1 MRIQEI
7 IKEDRQKVN
16 EVAFL
21 AIPFLGSI
29 TIGGLLGAVSAVL
42 TVMDIVEIY
51 KLSSKLAKNPESMTE
66 DDYQTLFID
75 VVFMIPALKY
85 VPKAA
90 KGMITKAIPDSWKKA
105 GGEKVKDIIQ
115 SKANKA
121 GGTTKIDP
129 KTGKPEI
136 DPKTGKPATG
146 KPDEKKT
153 STWKKV
159 GVGAA
164 GGLAG
169 AAAVDSMLGG
179 TEIGKKVKSTIGG
192 AFVSVAGTNFSG
204 NNPSTIDGGS
214 ISKDDP
220 LYKYA
225 RWFGRTT

>member
-21 AIPFLGSI
+21 AIPFLGSV

-75 VVFMIPALKY
+75 VLFMIPALKY

-121 GGTTKIDP
+121 GGSTKIDP

-136 DPKTGKPATG
+136 DPKTGKP
-146 KPDEKKT
+146 

-159 GVGAA
+159 GAGVVG
-164 GGLAG
+164 GVTGV
-169 AAAVDSMLGG
+169 AAVDSLVGG
-179 TEIGKKVKSTIGG
+179 TEVGKKVKSSIAG
-192 AFVSVAGTNFSG
+192 AIDSVAGTNFSG
-204 NNPSTIDGGS
+204 NNSSTVDGGT

-225 RWFGRTT
+225 RWFGRAS

>member
-16 EVAFL
+16 EAAFL

-75 VVFMIPALKY
+75 VLFMIPALKY
-85 VPKAA
+85 VPKVA

-115 SKANKA
+115 SKANKS
-121 GGTTKIDP
+121 GGSTKIDP

-136 DPKTGKPATG
+136 DPKTGKP
-146 KPDEKKT
+146 

-159 GVGAA
+159 GAGVVG
-164 GGLAG
+164 GVTG
-169 AAAVDSMLGG
+169 AAAVDSLVGG
-179 TEIGKKVKSTIGG
+179 TEVGKKVKSSIAG
-192 AFVSVAGTNFSG
+192 AIDSVAGTNFSG
-204 NNPSTIDGGS
+204 NNSSTVDGGT

-225 RWFGRTT
+225 RWFGRAS